1 MGRYKEYESE
11 AALFRGVK
19 SYFDSI
25 TRREKVL
32 EPRDTGELDKYGHKI
47 YEMVPAMNGKNEEVF
62 HTVYLLPPS
71 VGDLCEHLKI
81 SSSTWHRYCQD
92 PEFEEV
98 AEWAT
103 DRFKNWRMSELVT
116 RPDKLIGGIKYDL
129 ELNYKTAP
137 RKAVEVTILG
147 GELKGMEERELQ
159 EIAASMARR
168 QENGDHT

>member
-1 MGRYKEYESE
+1 MGRYKEYRSES
-11 AALFRGVK
+11 ALWKAVRE
-19 SYFDSI
+19 YFESI
-25 TRREKVL
+25 TREDPVM
-32 EPRDTGELDKYGHKI
+32 EPYDTGKLDKYGHKI
-47 YEMVPAMNGKNEEVF
+47 YEMIPALNGKGEKVL

-92 PEFEEV
+92 PKFEEV

-103 DRFKNWRMSELVT
+103 DKFKNWRMSELVT

-137 RKAVEVTILG
+137 KKAVEVTVLG
-147 GELKGMEERELQ
+147 GDLKGMDERELQ

-168 QENGDHT
+168 QGNGDHS

>member
-32 EPRDTGELDKYGHKI
+32 EPKDTGELDKYGHKI
-47 YEMVPAMNGKNEEVF
+47 YEMVPAKNGKDEEVF

-81 SSSTWHRYCQD
+81 SSSTWHRYCQNED
-92 PEFEEV
+92 LKEV
-98 AEWAT
+98 TEWAT

-137 RKAVEVTILG
+137 RKAMEVTILG
-147 GELKGMEERELQ
+147 GDLKGMDEHELQ

-168 QENGDHT
+168 EGNGDHS